1 MIYFGVFATILSHV
15 VASLYMQKQKYNK
28 LVTAGFWILYAVL
41 AVCITLFAPN
51 IILGFFI
58 FLVLHLITFYITS
71 VGSVGENTFLFLTY
85 ANSFC
90 IYIGVRSVLTAIL
103 GDKFYLHFIAFGVLV
118 LIHIFLYKILVPTY
132 NKAKAF
138 FSSGWWKLNII
149 LILFL
154 IQFVTQ
160 YAFKIVDKNSA
171 NELIFD
177 FAVFTIIFYS
187 TLDLLFNSVRDVAE
201 KNEKAIENDELKHVA
216 YIDALTS
223 MQNRSAYVRFIKR
236 QVLNHKNNSGTSFSF
251 VIMDVDDFKHINDTK
266 GHAAGDEILRQVGT
280 FLTEYFEPFNCES
293 FRIGGDEFVLLLED
307 MSLPDVEEQMK
318 KMNEELFAKIGVT
331 VSCGCT
337 DVDFDKS
344 KPFDSA
350 LKTADKIMYNNK
362 QKKKSQ
368 A

>member
-1 MIYFGVFATILSHV
+1 M
-15 VASLYMQKQKYNK
+15 
-28 LVTAGFWILYAVL
+28 
-41 AVCITLFAPN
+41 
-51 IILGFFI
+51 
-58 FLVLHLITFYITS
+58 
-71 VGSVGENTFLFLTY
+71 
-85 ANSFC
+85 
-90 IYIGVRSVLTAIL
+90 
-103 GDKFYLHFIAFGVLV
+103 
-118 LIHIFLYKILVPTY
+118 
-132 NKAKAF
+132 
-138 FSSGWWKLNII
+138 
-149 LILFL
+149 
-154 IQFVTQ
+154 
-160 YAFKIVDKNSA
+160 
-171 NELIFD
+171 
-177 FAVFTIIFYS
+177 
-187 TLDLLFNSVRDVAE
+187 LFNSVRDVAE

-362 QKKKSQ
+362 QKKKAQS
-368 A
+368 